1 MEAIA
6 SAWDQWIS
14 PETLISQVFNTAP
27 FLESVLPAPGVERL
41 IASGEGP
48 RGYLQ
53 ILANW
58 RNILREDLSA
68 AEQLQD
74 YFAFCLACH
83 HATVATFVPTD
94 VDSKIRGLCWCATAD
109 ETVLRG
115 MLTLALEARGW
126 SQKEVSTREVRGV
139 SGHNGEHWSAIA
151 GALGRFLELGMSDAS
166 EIALSA
172 IEDEIAREQAVF
184 DAVAREPGAE
194 LHLLM
199 IAMSMAHNRGD
210 LSQGM
215 SYWRGRAATEM
226 RERLGERG
234 KFALAVKVYQQTGMA
249 AEGHR
254 HYPLR
259 PVKALR
265 RSAETLLP
273 LAPFLDDWGGRIVRL
288 DERAEV
294 LEALVTGCRKIEGQ
308 QGYYRAIAGMQSAD
322 RPAFERAIAGMSN
335 SARKHL
341 REPEMRKRIDVPR
354 SSFESMMRKRVA
366 ALGIG
371 GRSTT

>member
-1 MEAIA
+1 MEATPA
-6 SAWDQWIS
+6 AWSEWIS
-14 PETLISQVFNTAP
+14 PETVISQVFNTAP
-27 FLESVLPAPGVERL
+27 FLERLLPARDDERL
-41 IASGEGP
+41 VASGLGP
-48 RGYLQ
+48 PGYLQ

-58 RNILREDLSA
+58 RNILREELST

-74 YFAFCLACH
+74 YFALCLACH

-94 VDSKIRGLCWCATAD
+94 VDSKIRGLCWCATTD
-109 ETVLRG
+109 EEVLRG
-115 MLTLALEARGW
+115 MLSLALAARQW
-126 SQKEVSTREVRGV
+126 SQKEVSRREVRGV

-151 GALGRFLELGMSDAS
+151 GALGRFLELGMKGSAD
-166 EIALSA
+166 EALAA
-172 IEDEIAREQAVF
+172 IEDEIAREQSVF
-184 DAVAREPGAE
+184 DAVAREPGGE
-194 LHLLM
+194 LDLLM

-215 SYWRGRAATEM
+215 SYWRGRAATAM
-226 RERLGERG
+226 REHLTERG
-234 KFALAVKVYQQTGMA
+234 KFALAVKVYQQTAMS

-273 LAPFLDDWGGRIVRL
+273 LAPFLDDWGGRVVRL
-288 DERAEV
+288 EERSEV

-308 QGYYRAIAGMQSAD
+308 QGYFRAIAGMQAAD

-366 ALGIG
+366 TLGISG
-371 GRSTT
+371 TR